1 MVSIW
6 TLSDSKEA
14 MDISQHSS
22 LHKHGIGESKPTSLM
37 NILIEFHHTLDKN
50 RDHCV
55 PSVFCFKKRAK
66 EGKDPSRPLKQS
78 DSENSENVPTTALL
92 ESYLSHSNG
101 SGLTLD
107 ATSVTSC
114 TSAGASLNFGDSEKG
129 SNVKKTTCTLDNS
142 NWRSSYGNC
151 HTICTRI
158 PRRQSISIP
167 RQRSLREVMIPED
180 CIADDDNDPEFLF
193 SQSANELCYDP
204 TGSNRDGSTYS
215 KWREWVVSKSSR
227 DDDCDD
233 DDDHTEGKSVRS
245 ILSSSSRLLE
255 LPRDVEFDSSCDSS
269 NDNGDDDDLTA
280 DFFDS
285 SWYQQN
291 ARHW

>member
-1 MVSIW
+1 V
-6 TLSDSKEA
+6 SDSIEA
-14 MDISQHSS
+14 MEISQHSS
-22 LHKHGIGESKPTSLM
+22 VHKHGSATSKPISLM

-55 PSVFCFKKRAK
+55 PSVFCVKKRAK
-66 EGKDPSRPLKQS
+66 EAKVPRKQI
-78 DSENSENVPTTALL
+78 DSEDTPIVKL
-92 ESYLSHSNG
+92 ESYLNSSNG
-101 SGLTLD
+101 TGVTLD
-107 ATSVTSC
+107 STSVTSC
-114 TSAGASLNFGDSEKG
+114 TSTGASLNVGDSEKG
-129 SNVKKTTCTLDNS
+129 SIVKKACTIDNN

-180 CIADDDNDPEFLF
+180 CIADDDNDLALLF
-193 SQSANELCYDP
+193 SQSATELFYDP
-204 TGSNRDGSTYS
+204 TGTYQDGSTYS
-215 KWREWVVSKSSR
+215 KWRDWAVSRSFR
-227 DDDCDD
+227 DDDFDDDD

-269 NDNGDDDDLTA
+269 SSNGDGDDLNA
-280 DFFDS
+280 DFFDAP
-285 SWYQQN
+285 WDQQKT
-291 ARHW
+291 RHW